1 MEIAKKKG
9 GKKALIIAGVG
20 VGALIVAIPVVL
32 IALVLVLAL
41 SIHLLTP
48 LAFPDFF
55 ANAREEYVT
64 PGIYEG
70 LVPQGYAYDEEE
82 RVYLQC
88 GYMADG
94 ESASRIYVTKETS
107 DGEYS
112 NVGYVE
118 LYTADGKPYLGHTGG
133 IASAHGFVWLAND
146 GEGNDNCVWVL
157 SLNEIVAKALLKEEP
172 VILETSFQ
180 SETRAACCFADG
192 KYLWVGEFNNSEEYT
207 TKDTHTFKVAN
218 GEINKALVCAYVI
231 DPSTDTGIAYKV
243 LDGEKVLLPTLAL
256 SVTDLVQGFARTP
269 DGFAISTS
277 YGVSFSNVYIY
288 EGINE
293 YREPDD
299 ILDVNGYAV
308 PVYFLDSENLTDKIT
323 MPPMSEEIFVKDG
336 RLYVLFESACQKYIF
351 GNLTRGIHIYS
362 YDLTK

>member
-1 MEIAKKKG
+1 MEATKKKKG
-9 GKKALIIAGVG
+9 GKKALVIAGVG
-20 VGALIVAIPVVL
+20 IGAAIVAIPVIL

-48 LAFPDFF
+48 LVFPDFF
-55 ANAREEYVT
+55 GNARTEYVT

-70 LVPQGYAYDEEE
+70 LVPQGYAYDEDE

-94 ESASRIYVTKETS
+94 ESASRIYVTRETS

-118 LYTADGKPYLGHTGG
+118 LYTADGKPYTGHTGG
-133 IASAHGFVWLAND
+133 ITSSGGFVWLAND
-146 GEGNDNCVWVL
+146 GEGDDNCVWVF
-157 SLNEIVAKALLKEEP
+157 SLDEIVDKAMLREEP
-172 VILETSFQ
+172 IILKTSFQ
-180 SETRAACCFADG
+180 PETRAACCFSDG
-192 KYLWVGEFNNSEEYT
+192 EYLFVGEFNNSEEYC
-207 TKDTHTFKVAN
+207 TKDTHAFKVAD
-218 GEINKALVCAYVI
+218 GEINKALVCAYKL
-231 DPSTDTGIAYKV
+231 DPSEEIGVEYTDA
-243 LDGEKVLLPTLAL
+243 DGEKVLVPKFAL
-256 SVTDLVQGFARTP
+256 SVTDLVQGFTKTP

-277 YGVSFSNVYIY
+277 YGVSFSNVYVY
-288 EGINE
+288 EDVTKFRHDE
-293 YREPDD
+293 V
-299 ILDVNGYAV
+299 LDVNGYAV
-308 PVYFLDSENLTDKIT
+308 PVYFLDNDSLTDKIT

-336 RLYVLFESACQKYIF
+336 RLYILFESACQKYIF